1 MSETIKLPPDL
12 LLRDRAERAEAE
24 RDALRADAE
33 RYRWLRTARDWG
45 FWCCHGKDGEGGQ
58 ILKYGADL
66 DAAIDAALEKDK
78 SVTAPPIWETLAEI
92 GESAPAGTWD
102 VLPAQLTDKEAR
114 ELWVLFQL
122 RVALGDPTGELMQD
136 ELVERARNAWA
147 DAQLYRMQRAPLD
160 DAQALALARQH
171 LDKGLSWAPHIVRCT
186 DLEVRALIRA
196 VEAAHGIGA

>member
-1 MSETIKLPPDL
+1 MQYRTETQLRQELEDVWQMYHATKRGAQAAIEAAVAAKRERSNEIGRLAIRALCAWDESVLPKSNDGMMQERMEDL
-12 LLRDRAERAEAE
+12 RAALAQQAE
-24 RDALRADAE
+24 RDAL
-33 RYRWLRTARDWG
+33 L
-45 FWCCHGKDGEGGQ
+45 
-58 ILKYGADL
+58 
-66 DAAIDAALEKDK
+66 AALKKDD

-147 DAQLYRMQRAPLD
+147 DAQLYRMQR
-160 DAQALALARQH
+160 
-171 LDKGLSWAPHIVRCT
+171 T
-186 DLEVRALIRA
+186 
-196 VEAAHGIGA
+196 VEKRNSDGATS

>member
-102 VLPAQLTDKEAR
+102 ALPTEI
-114 ELWVLFQL
+114 
-122 RVALGDPTGELMQD
+122 
-136 ELVERARNAWA
+136 VERASMTLPYDTARCPGTDHAIC
-147 DAQLYRMQRAPLD
+147 QLCRRREPGHHQWQVTIAPPIDRATGECSSFIAPI
-160 DAQALALARQH
+160 
-171 LDKGLSWAPHIVRCT
+171 KGLP
-186 DLEVRALIRA
+186 
-196 VEAAHGIGA
+196 

>member
-45 FWCCHGKDGEGGQ
+45 FWCCHGT
-58 ILKYGADL
+58 DL

-102 VLPAQLTDKEAR
+102 ALPA
-114 ELWVLFQL
+114 EL
-122 RVALGDPTGELMQD
+122 GPT
-136 ELVERARNAWA
+136 RR
-147 DAQLYRMQRAPLD
+147 
-160 DAQALALARQH
+160 
-171 LDKGLSWAPHIVRCT
+171 
-186 DLEVRALIRA
+186 
-196 VEAAHGIGA
+196 